1 MKKRTKFFEDV
12 NLRLFGMLG
21 MSLKLLFANDKYW
34 RVMLNNPN
42 AFGTRAKLFL
52 ASDKKRIS

>member
-1 MKKRTKFFEDV
+1 
-12 NLRLFGMLG
+12 MLG

-52 ASDKKRIS
+52 ASDKKRIN